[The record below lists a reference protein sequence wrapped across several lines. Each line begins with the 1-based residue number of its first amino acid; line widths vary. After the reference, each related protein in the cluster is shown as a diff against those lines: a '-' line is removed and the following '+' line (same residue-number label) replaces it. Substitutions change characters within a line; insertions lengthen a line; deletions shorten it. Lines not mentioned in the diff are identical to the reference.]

1 MSLAIK
7 ARIEGL
13 EPLIFRLNLL
23 KQGPRNVI
31 LRRAVDRGNKILLKA
46 ARGNLKAYG
55 FTTKSLLYKSL
66 GSKIAVTRKG
76 IVVGIV
82 GPRTGFKSVKGLRGI
97 QEMTPLG
104 RSFAA
109 AGVDPTR
116 YAHLV
121 EKGRRGLVPTNKK
134 IMVYPGAGGNLIWA
148 RSVRPVAAR
157 PFLRPA
163 LDQNKGQVVA
173 AMSEEIGRGFER
185 LAAKGA

>member
-82 GPRTGFKSVKGLRGI
+82 GPRTGFKSVKR
-97 QEMTPLG
+97 
-104 RSFAA
+104 
-109 AGVDPTR
+109 
-116 YAHLV
+116 
-121 EKGRRGLVPTNKK
+121 
-134 IMVYPGAGGNLIWA
+134 
-148 RSVRPVAAR
+148 
-157 PFLRPA
+157 
-163 LDQNKGQVVA
+163 
-173 AMSEEIGRGFER
+173 SEEHTS
-185 LAAKGA
+185 